1 VISQDDIYRIRD
13 EIGQLALDAVGID
26 LDGFLEA
33 AEAVGS
39 PQALASGI
47 DPQAV
52 ASAGEWSEIGRLLK
66 PFREEAIER
75 LDQIREELAEGGDED
90 MVEAAQAC
98 PQCHER
104 RVDELSINEDGSVI
118 CATCGKRYSLAGEED
133 ATDA

>member
-52 ASAGEWSEIGRLLK
+52 ASAGEWSEIARLLK
-66 PFREEAIER
+66 PFRDEAIGR
-75 LDQIREELAEGGDED
+75 LDQIRAELADTDED

-104 RVDELSINEDGSVI
+104 RVDELGLNEDGSVV
-118 CATCGKRYSLAGEED
+118 CATCGRRYSVGEEAGD
-133 ATDA
+133 A

>member
-33 AEAVGS
+33 SDAVGS

-52 ASAGEWSEIGRLLK
+52 ATAGEWSEIARLLK
-66 PFREEAIER
+66 PFRDEAIGR
-75 LDQIREELAEGGDED
+75 LDQIREDLAEDND
-90 MVEAAQAC
+90 DLVNEALAC

-104 RVDELSINEDGSVI
+104 RVDELGLNEDGSVV
-118 CATCGKRYSLAGEED
+118 CATCGKRYSVAEEEERE
-133 ATDA
+133 

>member
-26 LDGFLEA
+26 LDGFLDA
-33 AEAVGS
+33 ADAVGS

-47 DPQAV
+47 EPQAV

-66 PFREEAIER
+66 PFRDEAIQR
-75 LDQIREELAEGGDED
+75 VAQIRAELADADED

-98 PQCHER
+98 PYCHER
-104 RVDELSINEDGSVI
+104 RVDELGLNEDGSVV
-118 CATCGKRYSLAGEED
+118 CATCGKRYSVAEEEERE
-133 ATDA
+133 

>member
-52 ASAGEWSEIGRLLK
+52 ASAGEWSEIARLLK
-66 PFREEAIER
+66 PFRDEAIGR
-75 LDQIREELAEGGDED
+75 LDQIREELAEGDED
-90 MVEAAQAC
+90 LVEPAQAC
-98 PQCHER
+98 PRCHER
-104 RVDELSINEDGSVI
+104 RVDWLSINEDGSVV
-118 CATCGKRYSLAGEED
+118 CATCGTRYSIAGEEERE
-133 ATDA
+133 